1 MHRAVAE
8 LMVAEHA
15 ATGNDHLELV
25 GWWKCGRVTAPGPF
39 STRKAIG
46 CSASSA
52 GGFSS
57 GAKV

>member
-1 MHRAVAE
+1 
-8 LMVAEHA
+8 MVAEHA

-25 GWWKCGRVTAPGPF
+25 SLVEVRPGDGAPPGPF

-57 GAKV
+57 RGKV

>member
-1 MHRAVAE
+1 
-8 LMVAEHA
+8 MVAEHA
-15 ATGNDHLELV
+15 ATGNDHWNRSA
-25 GWWKCGRVTAPGPF
+25 WWKWGRVTAPGPF

-57 GAKV
+57 GGKV

>member
-1 MHRAVAE
+1 
-8 LMVAEHA
+8 MVAEHA